1 MMFYFDGNVHVWS
14 ATLFAFYVF
23 FSVHHIY
30 LPYSVSES
38 FPRAAPPRRPRPSCA
53 SRGTRTASTWTRG
66 VVTPQILRHYCVIC
80 YIYHH
85 RHQRSDV
92 TFESHEAWLPALQL
106 QVVQLGQALNGAQDA
121 AAFPLMTL
129 LDELEEIA
137 ATLVVCG
144 SGAPRGWAT
153 RCLVSVGLAH
163 GPLVE
168 SYMQLF
174 EEWAGK
180 APEKLLHVVV
190 STTDVLQSWTR
201 GAAE

>member
-1 MMFYFDGNVHVWS
+1 VLYYCALNDCV
-14 ATLFAFYVF
+14 
-23 FSVHHIY
+23 
-30 LPYSVSES
+30 VSS
-38 FPRAAPPRRPRPSCA
+38 
-53 SRGTRTASTWTRG
+53 
-66 VVTPQILRHYCVIC
+66 
-80 YIYHH
+80 H
-85 RHQRSDV
+85 RHQRGDV
-92 TFESHEAWLPALQL
+92 LFESHEAWLPALQL
-106 QVVQLGQALNGAQDA
+106 QVVQLGQALNGAQDTS
-121 AAFPLMTL
+121 AFPLMTL

-153 RCLVSVGLAH
+153 RCLMSVGLAH

-190 STTDVLQSWTR
+190 STKTVLESWTR
-201 GAAE
+201 GAVE